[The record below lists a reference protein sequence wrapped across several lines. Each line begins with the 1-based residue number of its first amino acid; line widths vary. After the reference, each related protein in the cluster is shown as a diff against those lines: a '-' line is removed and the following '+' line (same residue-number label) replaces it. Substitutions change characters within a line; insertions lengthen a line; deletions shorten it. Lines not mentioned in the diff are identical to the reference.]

1 MSKTQNPTTAPT
13 SSTAVA
19 VSSTTD
25 QIQRVQQELA
35 NLTRINEKVYNTAD
49 KTVLGTNIITE
60 TSVEKLLEID
70 ASVKLMQLGYD
81 NSCQEKIE
89 KGYIKHA
96 KPFALAGVSADG
108 IIADIDLRLQ
118 ILSTEERRKFLSDI
132 AKGYEELMDKND
144 KQRLL
149 DAKLN
154 AFLGNGSK

>member
-1 MSKTQNPTTAPT
+1 MAKSQIPT

-35 NLTRINEKVYNTAD
+35 NLTRINEKVYNTAN
-49 KTVLGTNIITE
+49 KTIINLDITSCTN
-60 TSVEKLLEID
+60 VEALIELD
-70 ASVKLMQLGYD
+70 ASVTTMQEAYNLALD
-81 NSCQEKIE
+81 RKINL
-89 KGYIKHA
+89 GYIKHA
-96 KPFALAGVSADG
+96 KPFSIAGVSANS